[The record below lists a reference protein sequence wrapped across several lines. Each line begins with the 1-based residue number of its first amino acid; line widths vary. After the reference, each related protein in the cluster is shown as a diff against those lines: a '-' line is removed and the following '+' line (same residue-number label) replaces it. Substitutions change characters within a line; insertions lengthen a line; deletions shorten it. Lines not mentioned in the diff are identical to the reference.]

1 MQCTTLLSWSFAFSC
16 VLAVDLVAVCLL
28 YVLRIVTVKCAE
40 AVLIAE
46 THGPRSVHSPATFA
60 PLGITE
66 HLEKG
71 DLVGIDAEFVTV
83 NQVCW

>member
-1 MQCTTLLSWSFAFSC
+1 MLEIILIS
-16 VLAVDLVAVCLL
+16 VCLHYDL
-28 YVLRIVTVKCAE
+28 HIVTVKCAE

-60 PLGITE
+60 PLTISE

-83 NQVCW
+83 NQVQVHVYW